1 MNPLRAQRSADGQI
15 VQTIRPEACGAS
27 FQTSEREHPQAFLY
41 FSIVESTFH
50 YAEANGFETT
60 DCLECL
66 QILNILYMAGIWQM
80 GATTMKL
87 DTY

>member
-1 MNPLRAQRSADGQI
+1 MRLEKNL
-15 VQTIRPEACGAS
+15 QTYCERDIRPEACGAS

-66 QILNILYMAGIWQM
+66 QILNILYMAGERNNKRLLSRQ
-80 GATTMKL
+80 
-87 DTY
+87 